1 MDVRT
6 ATADDLVDICNVL
19 DGALLEVEMS
29 TLLSAIDDESVLLA
43 VTSGEHTDERV
54 VGVLVLVE
62 NEIVAL
68 AIRRRRRGQGI
79 GTTLVEAAGENDRTL
94 RAAFDE
100 RVRPFWESL
109 GFRSTAIEGS
119 ERFEAR
125 RTFEQ

>member
-6 ATADDLVDICNVL
+6 ATLDDLVDICNVL

-29 TLLSAIDDESVLLA
+29 TLLSAIDEESVLLA
-43 VTSGEHTDERV
+43 VTTGEHTDERV

-109 GFRSTAIEGS
+109 GFRSTPIEGS
-119 ERFEAR
+119 ERFEAQ